1 MHISPPTL
9 KKKGKFYIT
18 RKFYIKDQQQQKKK
32 KAFENTQNDPNIA
45 GLSGYNKLRIER

>member
-9 KKKGKFYIT
+9 KKKGEFYIT
-18 RKFYIKDQQQQKKK
+18 RKFYIKDQQKKKK